1 MKQLTLA
8 FCLVILLAATAWA
21 MDPRQGFGKYRWGQ
35 PCQSFVTGPAWA
47 VERARPIWDPQVRA
61 FGLEYEA
68 GDTSKS
74 RFVLHYNKDE
84 NPNFEGVPLG
94 RAFYGCDR
102 TTGKLSLMVLSH
114 DLLAVP
120 ELIRKTTAFLGPP
133 TQTTM
138 VQTIWTMP
146 ELYVQID
153 QVYMILY
160 DRRAG
165 KIE

>member
-1 MKQLTLA
+1 
-8 FCLVILLAATAWA
+8 
-21 MDPRQGFGKYRWGQ
+21 
-35 PCQSFVTGPAWA
+35 
-47 VERARPIWDPQVRA
+47 
-61 FGLEYEA
+61 
-68 GDTSKS
+68 
-74 RFVLHYNKDE
+74 
-84 NPNFEGVPLG
+84 
-94 RAFYGCDR
+94 
-102 TTGKLSLMVLSH
+102 MVLSH

-146 ELYVQID
+146 DLYVQID